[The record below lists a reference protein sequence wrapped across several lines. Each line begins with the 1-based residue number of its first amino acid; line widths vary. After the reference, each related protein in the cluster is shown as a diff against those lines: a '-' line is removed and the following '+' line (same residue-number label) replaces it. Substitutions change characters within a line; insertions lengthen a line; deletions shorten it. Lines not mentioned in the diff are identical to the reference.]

1 VSPTPPDLSRPE
13 SDRSDPFRT
22 ADLRGRVL
30 AAWQAS
36 PARFREDAN
45 AEEDFALGGYRDRL
59 VVELAQNAADAAV
72 RAGVAG
78 RLLLALRD
86 GVLVA
91 ANSGAALD
99 AEAVEALSTL
109 RASAKRDD
117 GQTTVG
123 RFGVGF
129 AAVLAVTDEPAI
141 GTGREG
147 VGWSRAR
154 TRELVASLPEL
165 AGELDRRGGHVP
177 VLRLPFPVPI
187 AAEPGYDTTAVLP
200 LRDGAARALTE
211 RMLTE
216 VDAGLLL
223 MLPALAEIVVEVDGA
238 PPRVLRAAD
247 LHVRVLET
255 AGPIDAAMLADRP
268 TEERRSRDWS
278 VRWAVPRPPGVPA
291 VVHAPTPTDEP
302 LDLPALLIASFPL
315 DPSRRHVAP
324 GPLRDLIVQQAAA
337 AYAQLVRDVAAEAT
351 SADDVLRLVP
361 GSAMKG
367 ALDSELRRA
376 IAEALAQTPFLPGGL
391 RPVDSV
397 FVEGLPEAAFDLV
410 ADAVPGLVPP
420 AWGRS
425 ELERLGAR
433 RLRIADLVD
442 ELASLARPTAWWSEL
457 YDCLASV
464 DRDALA
470 GIPVVLNDGRLVRG
484 VRGVVIG
491 ASADLAS
498 ALETL
503 GVRVADPALDHP
515 LLERLGAERAD
526 PFALLSDETVRAT
539 AQQSMA
545 AEDPEPIATAVLT
558 LVAAAG
564 APAEAARWL
573 AELALP
579 DDEGEWAPAGELLL
593 AGSALADI
601 LEPDALAFVDDDWV
615 DRWGQDV
622 LAAVGALRTFA
633 LVRDDDVLL
642 DADVCDHDLDAEDEW
657 VEAML
662 DELPEGEHPPVIG
675 SFAAL
680 RDLDLVAADRW
691 PEALRLIAGEPDL
704 RAAVIQRVRV
714 DGVDLTSYSA
724 WWLRTHPILAGRLP
738 SELSAPDAPL
748 ELTLLRPAAPDLGLD
763 SAFVEAIGVVG
774 NVAEAGEV
782 FWVPLLA
789 AGVDPRGARP
799 DDSGTVSDVPEVV
812 GRVLVDA
819 PLTYVD
825 HDALTVAG
833 VPCEWWIDDDE
844 EVHASTL
851 DGLARGLA
859 WVADRWSERMLVA
872 QVLAAPGRVE
882 ELLAEYA
889 WEAER

>member
-1 VSPTPPDLSRPE
+1 MRPDPVSPDPA
-13 SDRSDPFRT
+13 DPFRT

-59 VVELAQNAADAAV
+59 VVELAQNAADAAA
-72 RAGVAG
+72 RAGVPG

-91 ANSGAALD
+91 ANDGAALD

-117 GQTTVG
+117 DLTATVG

-129 AAVLAVTDEPAI
+129 AAVLAVSDEPAI
-141 GTGREG
+141 SSGPAG

-154 TRELVASLPEL
+154 TRELVAAVPEL
-165 AGELDRRGGHVP
+165 SQELDRRVGHVP
-177 VLRLPFPVPI
+177 VLRLPFAVMRTP
-187 AAEPGYDTTAVLP
+187 EPGYDTAVWLP
-200 LRDGAARALTE
+200 LRDEAAKALVE
-211 RMLTE
+211 RVLAE

-223 MLPALAEIVVEVDGA
+223 MLPALAEIVVELVGA
-238 PPRVLRAAD
+238 RSRVLLAAD
-247 LHVRVLET
+247 LDVRVVQT
-255 AGPIDAAMLADRP
+255 SGPIDPVLLADRP
-268 TEERRSRDWS
+268 TEERRAHDWS

-315 DPSRRHVAP
+315 DPTRRQVAP
-324 GPLRDLIVQQAAA
+324 GPLRDLVVEQAAA
-337 AYAQLVRDVAAEAT
+337 AYAQLVREVASEAT

-361 GSAMKG
+361 GPAMKG

-376 IAEALAQTPFLPGGL
+376 ITFALADAPFLPGGQ
-391 RPVDSV
+391 RPADAV
-397 FVEGLPEAAFDLV
+397 FVEGLPEAAYVLV
-410 ADAVPGLVPP
+410 ADAVPGLLPP
-420 AWGRS
+420 AWGRV
-425 ELERLGAR
+425 EVERLGGR
-433 RLRIADLVD
+433 RMRMADLVD
-442 ELASLARPTAWWSEL
+442 ELAALARPATWWRTL
-457 YDCLASV
+457 YDALESV

-470 GIPVVLNDGRLVRG
+470 GLPVLLHDGRLVRG
-484 VRGVVIG
+484 VRGVVVG
-491 ASADLAS
+491 APTDLAA
-498 ALETL
+498 ALATL
-503 GVRVADPALDHP
+503 GVRVADPGLAHP
-515 LLERLGAERAD
+515 LLERLGAVPAD

-539 AQQSMA
+539 AEQSIDA
-545 AEDPEPIATAVLT
+545 DDPEPIAVAVLT

-564 APAEAARWL
+564 APEEAARWL

-593 AGSALADI
+593 PGSPLADI
-601 LEPDALAFVDDDWV
+601 LEPDALAFVDAAWV
-615 DRWGQDV
+615 SRWGAET

-633 LVRDDDVLL
+633 VVRDDDVLL
-642 DADVCDHDLDAEDEW
+642 DPDVCDHDLDAEDEW

-662 DELPEGEHPPVIG
+662 DELPEGDHPPVLG
-675 SFAAL
+675 AFVAL
-680 RDLDLVAADRW
+680 RDLDLVADDRW
-691 PEALRLIAGEPDL
+691 PEALRLIARDPVL
-704 RAAVIQRVRV
+704 RAAVVEPVGV
-714 DGVDLTSYSA
+714 DGVDLSPYTA
-724 WWLRTHPILAGRLP
+724 WWLRTHPVLGGRLP
-738 SELSAPDAPL
+738 TELSLPGAST

-763 SAFVEAIGVVG
+763 RVFVEAIGVVG

-799 DDSGTVSDVPEVV
+799 DGPGTVAEVPDVV

-819 PLTYVD
+819 PLTYVR
-825 HDALTVAG
+825 HDVLTVAG
-833 VPCEWWIDDDE
+833 VTCEWWVDGDEE
-844 EVHASTL
+844 EVHAATL

-872 QVLAAPGRVE
+872 QVLAAPERVE
-882 ELLAEYA
+882 GLLAEYA